1 MRLRGT
7 FTGAEREM
15 AVTKEYNTTLG
26 GAYVELGNDREDR
39 FVEGVD
45 ELDNKAM

>member
-1 MRLRGT
+1 
-7 FTGAEREM
+7 M

-45 ELDNKAM
+45 ELDNKAYVKDAGNYGISLYR